1 MVNEVKVEHVL
12 ILAIAAF
19 LLYHFVGRCN
29 CFNSNG
35 FRVGGRDNFLNK
47 ATDKLCKG
55 KIDTAVAEA
64 VAEES
69 ERGEQRRREAIMVF
83 QDEME
88 ICKEELEFMN
98 ETWAPEVE
106 KQLKEMYKFVA
117 LLPIED
123 RKRFWKIH

>member
-12 ILAIAAF
+12 ILAIVAF
-19 LLYHFVGRCN
+19 LLYHFIGRCR
-29 CFNSNG
+29 CNG
-35 FRVGGRDNFLNK
+35 FRVGGRGNFLTK
-47 ATDKLCKG
+47 AADKLCKG
-55 KIDTAVAEA
+55 KIDNAVSEA

-98 ETWAPEVE
+98 ERWAPEAE
-106 KQLKEMYKFVA
+106 KQLKEMENKLAVCRRA
-117 LLPIED
+117 
-123 RKRFWKIH
+123 